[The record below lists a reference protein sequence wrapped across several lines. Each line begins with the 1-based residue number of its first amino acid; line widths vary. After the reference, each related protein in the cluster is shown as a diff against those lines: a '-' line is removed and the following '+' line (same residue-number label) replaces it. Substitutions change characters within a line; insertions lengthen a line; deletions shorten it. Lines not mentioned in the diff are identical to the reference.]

1 MDAIDLGILRAL
13 GFQGFLNW
21 PHGPEDLKPSRIG
34 KRLGLGVDAVRERIA
49 RLEASGVIAGY
60 EYTPN
65 LRILAHDVTSYHF
78 RLSDQARRSAALAEA
93 AKVDGVTNVLGFL
106 SHDAC
111 IDIAHTSQEQLARR
125 VQVVARLLG
134 DASPYAWYEFPLPP
148 VRRSLTP
155 LDWRILHALR
165 REGRAP
171 FEELASKVGV
181 TAKTFKR
188 RHDEMAK
195 EGVFDATAILN
206 PGAVSGQVLFL
217 LFLQLRPG
225 VSEREVQSILQSY
238 QERWFFSGSPPG
250 APQRSLYFALLA
262 RSMSDVD
269 SLARE
274 AESISGVVRAEPLI
288 PVHME
293 SNLEW
298 VDEEIGRRAQGEQR
312 AEPQAVGRVQ
322 RRARTR

>member
-1 MDAIDLGILRAL
+1 MGILRCL

-21 PHGPEDLKPSRIG
+21 PHGPADLKPSRIS
-34 KRLGLGVDAVRERIA
+34 KRLGLSVDAVRERIA

-65 LRILAHDVTSYHF
+65 LRVIAHDVTSYHF
-78 RLSDQARRSAALAEA
+78 RLPDNARRNAALTEA
-93 AKVDGVTNVLGFL
+93 SKVDGVTNVLGFL

-111 IDIAHTSQEQLARR
+111 IDIAHSSPDQLSRR
-125 VQVVARLLG
+125 VQVVARLMG

-148 VRRSLTP
+148 VDRNLSA
-155 LDWRILHALR
+155 LDWRILHQLR
-165 REGRAP
+165 RKGRAP
-171 FEELASKVGV
+171 FEELAESVGV

-188 RHDEMAK
+188 RHDVMAK
-195 EGVFDATAILN
+195 AGVFDVTAILN
-206 PGAVSGQVLFL
+206 PGAVAGQVLFL

-225 VSEREVQSILQSY
+225 VSEREVQSILQAY
-238 QERWFFSGSPPG
+238 HQRWFFSGSPPG

-293 SNLEW
+293 STLNW
-298 VDEEIGRRAQGEQR
+298 VDEEIERRANPEQR
-312 AEPQAVGRVQ
+312 ATPSAVRRVA
-322 RRARTR
+322 RRVRTR